1 MAHIL
6 IMDKNKQTFFE
17 LIKAGL
23 WEKDVELRKYGT
35 TDFEEIMLLA
45 EEQSVVGLVTA
56 GLEHVSDTRVP
67 QEILLQ
73 FIGQSLQ
80 IEQQNKEMNKFIAK
94 LVSKMRDAGISTLLV
109 KGQGVAQTY
118 EKPLWRANGD
128 VDLFFSDDNYR
139 KAKGVLIPIASSVET
154 EYVSEQHLGMVIDD
168 YVVELHGTL
177 HCGLSKSVER
187 GLDEVKRAAIND
199 GKVRSWNNENTII
212 FLLNADEDVIYV
224 FTHIMQHFY
233 KGGIGLK
240 QMCDWCRLIWT
251 FHDSL
256 DLRLLE
262 RRIGKMGLMTEWK
275 AFGAFAVE
283 FLGMPVDAMPMYS
296 DDDKWKQKAS
306 QIKDFILM
314 SGNFGQNRDMSYY
327 DKYSYLIRKICSM
340 WMRVSDLINH
350 AMIFPL
356 DSLKFFPRIL
366 FNGLRSAVRGE

>member
-1 MAHIL
+1 M
-6 IMDKNKQTFFE
+6 KQNNNQQAFFA
-17 LIKAGL
+17 LVRGGL
-23 WEKDVELRKYGT
+23 WEKEARLLPFGGVDY
-35 TDFEEIMLLA
+35 EEVMRLA
-45 EEQSVVGLVTA
+45 EEQSVVGIVTA
-56 GLEHVSDTRVP
+56 GLDHVRDVKIP
-67 QEILLQ
+67 EEDLLQ
-73 FIGQSLQ
+73 FVGQSLQ
-80 IEQQNKEMNKFIAK
+80 QEQQNVSMNKFLGALAK
-94 LVSKMRDAGISTLLV
+94 KMQKAGIYGLLV
-109 KGQGVAQTY
+109 KGQGIAQCY
-118 EKPLWRANGD
+118 ERPLWRANGD

-212 FLLNADEDVIYV
+212 FLLDADEDVIYV

-356 DSLKFFPRIL
+356 DSLRFFPRIMW
-366 FNGLRSAVRGE
+366 NGMRSAVRGEG